1 MLLSE
6 LVSDP
11 IVNEIVD
18 NILSDENFKNKCQ
31 LNFNNIFLDN
41 KITSDD
47 IPIIINLVLTIYMN
61 YTKIKI
67 NKKTMKSVFLLLMTK
82 FINNVV
88 TQRNGDR
95 PELDT
100 ESIYTLVEPQIDLLF
115 LTLSTPCCTSCCGS
129 RPNKDNEEFMISKL
143 KNNYNEK
150 QFNAPENSE
159 N

>member
-11 IVNEIVD
+11 IVNQIVD
-18 NILSDENFKNKCQ
+18 NILSDETFKNKCQ
-31 LNFNNIFLDN
+31 LNFDNIFLDN

-47 IPIIINLVLTIYMN
+47 IPIIINLVLTIYTN

-67 NKKTMKSVFLLLMTK
+67 NKKIMKSVFLLLMTK
-82 FINNVV
+82 FINTVV
-88 TQRNGDR
+88 TQRNGDK
-95 PELDT
+95 PDLDT

>member
-11 IVNEIVD
+11 IVNQIVD